1 VTTPSADDA
10 RPADAG
16 RASAPD
22 QAGGN
27 PGTPG
32 SPPAGET
39 TEPNAP
45 QSTPD
50 TPDTSGTAG
59 TQSPALDAEAA
70 AEQAR
75 IAAAHAD
82 AAAAAH
88 ARGEAEVA
96 AEEAELAET
105 AALAAAADAK
115 LAATRAEATFADA
128 PAPAPAAA
136 ASVAA
141 ANGAEPLLR
150 LVDLG
155 KHFGPVRALT
165 GVDLDI
171 PPGLVTAVVG
181 DNGAGKSTL
190 IKTISGIWQ
199 PDEGEII
206 WKGRPVRLHSPRD
219 AAELGIATVYQ
230 DLALA
235 DNLDIVQNM
244 FLGRELVKARVLDE
258 SAMEK
263 AAKSTLADL
272 SVVTVR
278 SVRQAVGSLS
288 GGQRQAVAVARAV
301 LRLAELVILDEPTA
315 ALGVTQ
321 TRVVL
326 DLITRLKTQGI
337 AVIVISH
344 NLNDVF
350 SVADRVAVLRLGRV
364 VSVGPKERY
373 DAESVVDL
381 MTTGTSKRLAAVP
394 AESSS
399 GSSSEH

>member
-10 RPADAG
+10 RPADDAG
-16 RASAPD
+16 RASASG
-22 QAGGN
+22 Q
-27 PGTPG
+27 TP
-32 SPPAGET
+32 
-39 TEPNAP
+39 
-45 QSTPD
+45 
-50 TPDTSGTAG
+50 
-59 TQSPALDAEAA
+59 SPALDAQAA

-75 IAAAHAD
+75 LAATHAD

-88 ARGEAEVA
+88 AAGHAEAA
-96 AEEAELAET
+96 AEEAELAVT
-105 AALAAAADAK
+105 AAEAAAADAR
-115 LAATRAEATFADA
+115 LAATRAEATFAAAPDAA
-128 PAPAPAAA
+128 PAPATAP
-136 ASVAA
+136 SVAE

-150 LVDLG
+150 LVGVG
-155 KHFGPVRALT
+155 KHFGPVRALI
-165 GVDLDI
+165 GVDLDV
-171 PPGLVTAVVG
+171 PPGQVTAIVG

-199 PDEGEII
+199 PDEGEVI
-206 WKGRPVRLHSPRD
+206 WKGRPVHLHSPKD
-219 AAELGIATVYQ
+219 AAELGISTVYQ

-244 FLGRELVKARVLDE
+244 FLGRELLKFRVLDE

-278 SVRQAVGSLS
+278 SVRQPVGSLS

-301 LRLAELVILDEPTA
+301 LRLAQLVVLDEPTA

-326 DLITRLKTQGI
+326 DLIHRLKTQGI

-373 DAESVVDL
+373 DTESVVDL
-381 MTTGTSKRLAAVP
+381 MTTGTSKRLAAVA
-394 AESSS
+394 AE

>member
-10 RPADAG
+10 RPADDAG

-22 QAGGN
+22 QAQESQA
-27 PGTPG
+27 PRP
-32 SPPAGET
+32 SEAPSEDS
-39 TEPNAP
+39 TE
-45 QSTPD
+45 
-50 TPDTSGTAG
+50 
-59 TQSPALDAEAA
+59 LAA
-70 AEQAR
+70 AS
-75 IAAAHAD
+75 
-82 AAAAAH
+82 
-88 ARGEAEVA
+88 AEVA
-96 AEEAELAET
+96 AGQAET
-105 AALAAAADAK
+105 AAADA
-115 LAATRAEATFADA
+115 E
-128 PAPAPAAA
+128 
-136 ASVAA
+136 VAA
-141 ANGAEPLLR
+141 AQAETAYAAEVPATNGDAAQPLLR
-150 LVDLG
+150 LVGVG
-155 KHFGPVRALT
+155 KHFGPVRALI
-165 GVDLDI
+165 GVDLDV
-171 PPGLVTAVVG
+171 PPGLVTAIVG

-199 PDEGEII
+199 PDDGEII
-206 WKGRPVRLHSPRD
+206 WKGRPVHLHSPKD

-244 FLGRELVKARVLDE
+244 FLGRELVKYRVLDE
-258 SAMEK
+258 SGMETQ
-263 AAKSTLADL
+263 AKHTLADL

-278 SVRQAVGSLS
+278 SVRQPVGSLS

-301 LRLAELVILDEPTA
+301 LREAQLVVLDEPTA

-326 DLITRLKTQGI
+326 DLIRRLKTQGI

-344 NLNDVF
+344 NLTDVF

-381 MTTGTSKRLAAVP
+381 MTTGTSKRLAP
-394 AESSS
+394 AAAE

>member
-1 VTTPSADDA
+1 MTTPSADDA
-10 RPADAG
+10 RPADDAG
-16 RASAPD
+16 RASAPGQTPPTGEAPEPNVPQSTAD
-22 QAGGN
+22 IE
-27 PGTPG
+27 GTPG
-32 SPPAGET
+32 HPG
-39 TEPNAP
+39 
-45 QSTPD
+45 
-50 TPDTSGTAG
+50 
-59 TQSPALDAEAA
+59 PALDAEAA

-75 IAAAHAD
+75 LTAAHAD

-88 ARGEAEVA
+88 AAGHDEAA
-96 AEEAELAET
+96 AEEAELAVT
-105 AALAAAADAK
+105 AADAAAADAR
-115 LAATRAEATFADA
+115 LGATRAETTFAEAGEATATA
-128 PAPAPAAA
+128 PAPTATAS
-136 ASVAA
+136 SVAE

-150 LVDLG
+150 LVGLG
-155 KHFGPVRALT
+155 KHFGPVRALI

-171 PPGLVTAVVG
+171 PDGQVTAVVG

-190 IKTISGIWQ
+190 IKTISGIWE
-199 PDEGEII
+199 PDDGEII
-206 WKGRPVRLHSPRD
+206 WKGRPVRLHSPKD

-244 FLGRELVKARVLDE
+244 FLGRELTRYRVLNE

-263 AAKSTLADL
+263 AAKSTLSDL

-278 SVRQAVGSLS
+278 SVRQPVGSLS

-301 LRLAELVILDEPTA
+301 LREAQLVVLDEPTA

-326 DLITRLKTQGI
+326 DLIRRLKTQGI

-364 VSVGPKERY
+364 VSVGPKDRY

-381 MTTGTSKRLAAVP
+381 MTTGTSKRLGAVP

>member
-1 VTTPSADDA
+1 MTTPSADDA
-10 RPADAG
+10 RPADDAG
-16 RASAPD
+16 RASAPGQTPPTGEAPEPNVPQSTAD
-22 QAGGN
+22 IE
-27 PGTPG
+27 GTPG
-32 SPPAGET
+32 HPG
-39 TEPNAP
+39 
-45 QSTPD
+45 
-50 TPDTSGTAG
+50 
-59 TQSPALDAEAA
+59 PALDAEAA

-75 IAAAHAD
+75 LTAAHAD

-88 ARGEAEVA
+88 AAGHDEAA
-96 AEEAELAET
+96 AEEAELAVT
-105 AALAAAADAK
+105 AADAAAADAR
-115 LAATRAEATFADA
+115 LGATRAETTFAEAGEATATA
-128 PAPAPAAA
+128 PAT
-136 ASVAA
+136 ASTATA
-141 ANGAEPLLR
+141 STATANGAEPLLR
-150 LVDLG
+150 LVGLG

-165 GVDLDI
+165 GVDLDV
-171 PPGLVTAVVG
+171 PDGEVTAIVG

-190 IKTISGIWQ
+190 IKTISGIWA

-206 WKGRPVRLHSPRD
+206 WKGRPVHLHSPKD

-244 FLGRELVKARVLDE
+244 FLGRELVKYRVLDE

-263 AAKSTLADL
+263 AAKSTLSDL

-278 SVRQAVGSLS
+278 SVRQPVGSLS

-301 LRLAELVILDEPTA
+301 LREAQLVVLDEPTA

-326 DLITRLKTQGI
+326 DLIRRLKTQGI

-373 DAESVVDL
+373 DSESVVDL

>member
-10 RPADAG
+10 RPADDAG
-16 RASAPD
+16 RASAPG
-22 QAGGN
+22 Q
-27 PGTPG
+27 T
-32 SPPAGET
+32 PPAGEAP
-39 TEPNAP
+39 EPNAP
-45 QSTPD
+45 PSTAD
-50 TPDTSGTAG
+50 VEGTPGHPG
-59 TQSPALDAEAA
+59 PALDAEAA

-75 IAAAHAD
+75 LAAAHAE

-88 ARGEAEVA
+88 VAGHAEAA
-96 AEEAELAET
+96 AEEAELAVT
-105 AALAAAADAK
+105 AADAAAADAR
-115 LAATRAEATFADA
+115 LGATRAETTFAEAGEATATA
-128 PAPAPAAA
+128 PATASTAPA
-136 ASVAA
+136 SGVAE

-150 LVDLG
+150 LVGLG

-171 PPGLVTAVVG
+171 PDGQVTAVVG

-206 WKGRPVRLHSPRD
+206 WKGRPVRLHSPKD

-244 FLGRELVKARVLDE
+244 FLGRELVKYRVLNE
-258 SAMEK
+258 SAMEQ

-278 SVRQAVGSLS
+278 SVRQQVGSLS

-301 LRLAELVILDEPTA
+301 LREAQLVVLDEPTA

-326 DLITRLKTQGI
+326 DLIRRLKTQGI

>member
-1 VTTPSADDA
+1 MTTPSADDA
-10 RPADAG
+10 RPADDAG
-16 RASAPD
+16 RASAPGQTPPTGEAPEPNVPQSTAD
-22 QAGGN
+22 IE
-27 PGTPG
+27 GTPG
-32 SPPAGET
+32 HPG
-39 TEPNAP
+39 
-45 QSTPD
+45 
-50 TPDTSGTAG
+50 
-59 TQSPALDAEAA
+59 PALDAEAA

-75 IAAAHAD
+75 LTAAHAD

-88 ARGEAEVA
+88 AAGHDEAA
-96 AEEAELAET
+96 AEEAELAVT
-105 AALAAAADAK
+105 AADAAAADAR
-115 LAATRAEATFADA
+115 LGATRAETTFAEA
-128 PAPAPAAA
+128 GEATATATPATASTATAS
-136 ASVAA
+136 SVAE

-150 LVDLG
+150 LVGLG
-155 KHFGPVRALT
+155 KHFGPVRALI

-171 PPGLVTAVVG
+171 PDGQVTAVVG

-190 IKTISGIWQ
+190 IKTISGIWE
-199 PDEGEII
+199 PDDGEII
-206 WKGRPVRLHSPRD
+206 WKGRPVRLHSPKD

-244 FLGRELVKARVLDE
+244 FLGRELTRYRVLNE

-263 AAKSTLADL
+263 AAKSTLSDL

-278 SVRQAVGSLS
+278 SVRQPVGSLS

-301 LRLAELVILDEPTA
+301 LREAQLVVLDEPTA

-326 DLITRLKTQGI
+326 DLIRRLKTQGI

-364 VSVGPKERY
+364 VSVGPKEQY
-373 DAESVVDL
+373 DTESVVDL
-381 MTTGTSKRLAAVP
+381 MTTGTSKRLAPVA
-394 AESSS
+394 AE